1 MTEPERV
8 RISAPTM
15 YELKP
20 RIVALLADGWR
31 MTRMDKPVME
41 GNGVD
46 VVAWFERPRVQLD
59 HDD

>member
-1 MTEPERV
+1 MTEPERI